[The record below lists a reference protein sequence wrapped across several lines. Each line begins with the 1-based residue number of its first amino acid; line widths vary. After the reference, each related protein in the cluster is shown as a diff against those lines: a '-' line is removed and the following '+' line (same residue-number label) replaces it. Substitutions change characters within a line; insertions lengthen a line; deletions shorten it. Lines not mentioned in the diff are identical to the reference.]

1 MPMTDRSAQ
10 DVIDE
15 FYQSVANKDNRWQ
28 DLWAEDVVFGDASGA
43 LHAEGRAA
51 VNQSFVPFLKGVVM
65 LEVRQKILQGA
76 QACYVVSYT
85 YVNSKG
91 ENLHQ
96 DDAEVWEVRD
106 GKLAKLTI
114 YFDVTEFRS
123 FMRR

>member
-1 MPMTDRSAQ
+1 MAEQSTQ
-10 DVIDE
+10 NVIDR
-15 FYQSVANKDNRWQ
+15 FYQSVINHDDGWKG
-28 DLWAEDVVFGDASGA
+28 LWADDVVFRDASGS
-43 LHAEGRAA
+43 LHAEGRSAA
-51 VNQSFVPFLKGVVM
+51 NQSFVPFLKGVAG
-65 LEVRQKILQGA
+65 LDVRQRIVEGPH
-76 QACYVVSYT
+76 ACYVVSYT

-91 ENLHQ
+91 ENMHQ